1 MKNLSRL
8 RKIPSFQLDRRIRK
22 KISRQQYSPYI
33 GSRRV
38 IRWRENGHPGLVRS
52 LSYTRL
58 QERRGGGKRYCEF
71 FNPGLRS
78 KLKLNGASDRPPSR
92 RCSQDFPFA
101 AYVSG
106 NCETAWRSWRGGP
119 RDGLYEIV
127 AFRSGRRAN
136 LPFESRRIRTS
147 VCSKTFSPKR
157 FFFENIKFRLNS
169 SSKISNQVTWGN
181 WNNIYNAW

>member
-106 NCETAWRSWRGGP
+106 NCETAWCSWRGGP

-127 AFRSGRRAN
+127 AFRGGAQTCHS
-136 LPFESRRIRTS
+136 SREELEQA
-147 VCSKTFSPKR
+147 CALKLSP
-157 FFFENIKFRLNS
+157 LNVS
-169 SSKISNQVTWGN
+169 SSKISSLD
-181 WNNIYNAW
+181 